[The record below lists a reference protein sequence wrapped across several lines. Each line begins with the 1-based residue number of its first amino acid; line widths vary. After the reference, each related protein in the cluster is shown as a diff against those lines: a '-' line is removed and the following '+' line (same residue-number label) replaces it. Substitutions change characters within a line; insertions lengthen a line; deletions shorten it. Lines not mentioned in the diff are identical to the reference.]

1 MAERKQGGQTRVE
14 THTINPKAVTMGQLY
29 GQFDPVSHEWADGVL
44 AVTFRAAARNATGD
58 RQWLLLDGPVDAIW
72 IENMNTA
79 RCCCYSRELLLCSI
93 AAAMLV
99 CTAPA
104 MCPWRCADSS

>member
-1 MAERKQGGQTRVE
+1 MPLRPNWLRCLRKQTQHADALTRMAEAGDDSQQKVQ

-44 AVTFRAAARNATGD
+44 AVTFRAAAANAAPD

-72 IENMNTA
+72 IENMNTVRSLA
-79 RCCCYSRELLLCSI
+79 S
-93 AAAMLV
+93 
-99 CTAPA
+99 
-104 MCPWRCADSS
+104 